1 MKLNQVEK
9 ALINNPLREL
19 LQWRYEAPLLERL
32 GGRVDGLRVLEV
44 GCGRGVGVEILL
56 RRLGAGHVTAFDLD
70 PAMVALARRRL
81 ARYGPHRVTLLVAS
95 ATSIPAPE
103 ASFDA
108 AFDFG
113 IIHHVPNWRAAVGEV
128 RRVLRPD
135 GRFFFEEVT
144 SHALERWS
152 YRTFLDHPTRDRFS
166 AGQFVA
172 ELERHGITVDG
183 RVVERFFGDFVIGV
197 GTAVGPAVRSGWA
210 DAPAGVAPAPD
221 GAAASEGSRVAPGGD
236 A

>member
-1 MKLNQVEK
+1 MKLNRVEK
-9 ALINNPLREL
+9 ALMNNPLREL

-56 RRLGAGHVTAFDLD
+56 RRLGARHVTAFDLD

-81 ARYGPHRVTLLVAS
+81 ARYGPDRVTLLLAS
-95 ATSIPAPE
+95 ATSIPASE

-108 AFDFG
+108 VFDFG
-113 IIHHVPNWRAAVGEV
+113 IIHHVPEWRAAVGEV
-128 RRVLRPD
+128 RRVLRPG

-144 SHALERWS
+144 SHASERWS
-152 YRTFLDHPTRDRFS
+152 YRTFLDHPSRDRFS
-166 AGQFVA
+166 AGGFVA
-172 ELERHGITVDG
+172 ELEGHGIAVTG

-197 GTAVGPAVRSGWA
+197 GTAVGPEACAARG
-210 DAPAGVAPAPD
+210 DAPAGEAPD
-221 GAAASEGSRVAPGGD
+221 SAEANEGSRVVPEGEA
-236 A
+236 

>member
-1 MKLNQVEK
+1 MKLNRTEK
-9 ALINNPLREL
+9 ALMNNPLREL

-32 GGRVDGLRVLEV
+32 GGRLDGLRVLEI

-56 RRLGAGHVTAFDLD
+56 RRLGARHVTAFDLD

-81 ARYGPHRVTLLVAS
+81 APHGPDRVTVLVAS
-95 ATSIPAPE
+95 ATSIPAAE

-108 AFDFG
+108 VFDFG
-113 IIHHVPNWRAAVGEV
+113 IIHHVPDWRAAVGEV
-128 RRVLRPD
+128 GRVLRPG

-144 SHALERWS
+144 SHALARWS
-152 YRTFLDHPTRDRFS
+152 YRTFLDHPSRDRFS

-172 ELERHGITVDG
+172 ELERHRVIVED

-197 GTAVGPAVRSGWA
+197 GIAIGPADRSGRTR
-210 DAPAGVAPAPD
+210 APAGAAPG
-221 GAAASEGSRVAPGGD
+221 GAGSSQSSQLAPGGD